1 LQANPINY
9 RALHRQAAGSPSS
22 LAAGHAPQAPVG
34 APLKKSILLIVLILI
49 ALALDGTLNYELFD
63 FSTRPVAKAVGI
75 LLFLFIL
82 GTLVWAEAVKKDGKK
97 NNPE

>member
-1 LQANPINY
+1 MG
-9 RALHRQAAGSPSS
+9 AL
-22 LAAGHAPQAPVG
+22 
-34 APLKKSILLIVLILI
+34 LKKSILLIVFILI